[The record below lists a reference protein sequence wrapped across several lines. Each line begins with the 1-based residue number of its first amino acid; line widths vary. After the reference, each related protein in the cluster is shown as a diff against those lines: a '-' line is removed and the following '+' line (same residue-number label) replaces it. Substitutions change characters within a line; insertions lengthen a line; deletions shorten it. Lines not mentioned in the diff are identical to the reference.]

1 MQASLPGARTDAA
14 ERSGH
19 HWGMTDAAGQDEQN
33 DEQKISVQ
41 LEEWLRSD
49 RKKTMGDLVDTFG
62 PRSFAI
68 LFVVLM
74 ALPALPLPTG
84 AISHVLEIVTMLLAL
99 ELLVGRTEVWLP
111 ARFEH
116 KELKGVS
123 GPKFSNVLLKRIRW
137 FEKFSRPRMAGL
149 LERRVTGMAFGA
161 AVFGFALTA
170 FLSPPFSGL
179 DTLPSLGVVVL
190 GLGVLLGDI
199 VVAGVGAAIG
209 IIGVVVVI
217 GLGSAISKLF

>member
-1 MQASLPGARTDAA
+1 
-14 ERSGH
+14 
-19 HWGMTDAAGQDEQN
+19 MTDAGGEEEERSQRRRN
-33 DEQKISVQ
+33 ISVQ

-99 ELLVGRTEVWLP
+99 ELMVGRTEVWLP
-111 ARFEH
+111 RRFEH
-116 KELKGVS
+116 KELKGLS
-123 GPKFSNVLLKRIRW
+123 GPKFSNALLKRIRW

-149 LERRVTGMAFGA
+149 LERKVSGMAFGA

-170 FLSPPFSGL
+170 FLAPPFSGL
-179 DTLPSLGVVVL
+179 DTLPSLGVVML

-199 VVAGVGAAIG
+199 VIAGAGLGIGVAGVA
-209 IIGVVVVI
+209 VVI
-217 GLGSAISKLF
+217 GLGSAITRLI